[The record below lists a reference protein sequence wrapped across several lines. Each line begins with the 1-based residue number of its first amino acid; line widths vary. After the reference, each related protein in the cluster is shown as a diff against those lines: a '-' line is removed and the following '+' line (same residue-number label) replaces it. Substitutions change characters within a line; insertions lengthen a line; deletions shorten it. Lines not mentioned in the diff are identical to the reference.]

1 VVTGTEGRPRG
12 FAARLAAARE
22 GDASAWAE
30 LYHGVAPMLLGYLRA
45 QRSSDPEDVAGEVLL
60 EVVRDLHRF
69 AGDERG
75 FRSWVLA
82 IAHHRMLDARRRVQ
96 RRPATSLPA
105 EELEP
110 HAADDDPEAETLANL
125 GFAELAPALA
135 TLTEDQRAVL
145 LLRVVGDLSIAEVAE
160 VLGKRTGAIKQLQRR
175 AADAMRR
182 SLDATAPVRATPIP
196 RGGRSTRDAEAT
208 GDAHP
213 ATRTAR

>member
-1 VVTGTEGRPRG
+1 VVTGSEERPTG
-12 FAARLAAARE
+12 FTARLAAARD

-45 QRSSDPEDVAGEVLL
+45 QRASDPEDVAGEVLL

-96 RRPATSLPA
+96 RRPATSVPG
-105 EELEP
+105 EDLEP

-125 GFAELAPALA
+125 GLAELAPALA

-145 LLRVVGDLSIAEVAE
+145 LLRVVGDLSVAEVGD
-160 VLGKRTGAIKQLQRR
+160 VLGKRTGAVKQLQRR

-182 SLDATAPVRATPIP
+182 SLDAAERDRATPFP
-196 RGGRSTRDAEAT
+196 RGGRSTRDAGTTA
-208 GDAHP
+208 DAHP
-213 ATRTAR
+213 TTRTTG